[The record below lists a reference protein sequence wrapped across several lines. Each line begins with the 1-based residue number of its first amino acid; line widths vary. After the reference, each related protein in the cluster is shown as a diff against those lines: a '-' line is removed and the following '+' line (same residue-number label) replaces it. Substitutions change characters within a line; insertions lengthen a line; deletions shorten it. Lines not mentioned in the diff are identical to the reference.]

1 MSELQT
7 GPVDVEG
14 DESEVAIV
22 DSVRAEL
29 ELACPSGYGG
39 GRRELLV
46 EGCLTTEQ
54 PSVRWL
60 GLGCNRLEVRNGDVN
75 GEAKSDVEAAF
86 LSS

>member
-14 DESEVAIV
+14 DEVEVVVV

-39 GRRELLV
+39 GRRELV
-46 EGCLTTEQ
+46 EGCLTTE
-54 PSVRWL
+54 PIVRWL
-60 GLGCNRLEVRNGDVN
+60 ALGCNRFEPQDGDVN
-75 GEAKSDVEAAF
+75 GEDKSEVEAAF
-86 LSS
+86 FSS